1 MERVLYKIA
10 NSDARAAK
18 FGIPMVIALT
28 GAILIFTKNITPQL
42 MTMQSS
48 ENNK

>member
-1 MERVLYKIA
+1 MAI
-10 NSDARAAK
+10 SDTGAAK

-28 GAILIFTKNITPQL
+28 GATLIFTKNITPQL

-48 ENNK
+48 ENNT